1 MSKASTSDKVI
12 HEGKNAGTIILFG
25 FIALL
30 LLPAACGAISE
41 VATNSAK
48 ESLKT
53 PAGAVAAGAGGV
65 YGAKRLKEFKDS
77 RNGGGGGGGG
87 GGAAT
92 GGGAGGAAAAK
103 KATETPKETPP
114 SETTTTRPSPPPT
127 TAPTTPPPAQPR
139 ISREPL
145 INLRPPSR
153 DGLGPDLTPPQP
165 QGQLQMDMPRIGAIT
180 Q

>member
-1 MSKASTSDKVI
+1 MSKPSTSDKVI

-53 PAGAVAAGAGGV
+53 PAGVAAAGAGGV
-65 YGAKRLKEFKDS
+65 YGAKRLKEFKES

-87 GGAAT
+87 GAT
-92 GGGAGGAAAAK
+92 AGGGAGGAAAAK
-103 KATETPKETPP
+103 KATETPAETPP
-114 SETTTTRPSPPPT
+114 PETTTTRPSPPPT
-127 TAPTTPPPAQPR
+127 TPPTTPPPAQPR

-145 INLRPPSR
+145 INLRPPTR
-153 DGLGPDLTPPQP
+153 GGLGPDLTPPPP
-165 QGQLQMDMPRIGAIT
+165 QGQLQMDVPRIGAIT